1 MKWYQTLQNEYT
13 DLIVSMNYQNLLQN
27 NYFPSILN
35 ISTIITGKDI
45 SWLKIPWRHRVR
57 FLRHLLRF
65 ISLFENWSK
74 FRGLEMPGLWNL
86 WMEGFQSKERDG
98 FYALNIDNTTA
109 PLSLKQ
115 MEFWYPTTA
124 WMVVEP
130 LMR

>member
-1 MKWYQTLQNEYT
+1 
-13 DLIVSMNYQNLLQN
+13 
-27 NYFPSILN
+27 
-35 ISTIITGKDI
+35 
-45 SWLKIPWRHRVR
+45 
-57 FLRHLLRF
+57 
-65 ISLFENWSK
+65 
-74 FRGLEMPGLWNL
+74 MPGLWNL

-115 MEFWYPTTA
+115 MEFWYPTTD